1 MKQFYLITICLLTL
15 FCSCNETLE
24 LQSSFSSFKKDE
36 FGVIDESIAAEE
48 AKIIDDFGAPKVS
61 IGGSFSGTVKK
72 VTDEKGKVKVEVVE
86 DSEPEAVK
94 IDFVL
99 AMNEVNLDNTFSAAL
114 SINANSTKE
123 ILDSNTNTVLL
134 TAEQV
139 AEAKCK
145 IFEKIIQDRAENK
158 IKEYKAKLTDFETA
172 FADEANFE
180 EFEIPVI

>member
-1 MKQFYLITICLLTL
+1 MILRRERSLKNNVYSTKT
-15 FCSCNETLE
+15 
-24 LQSSFSSFKKDE
+24 SFVDYGKKDVS
-36 FGVIDESIAAEE
+36 GAIDKSIAAEE
-48 AKIIDDFGAPKVS
+48 AKIIDDFGAPKLSVGGWFFATVS
-61 IGGSFSGTVKK
+61 AANNEVTIEKIFDKK
-72 VTDEKGKVKVEVVE
+72 EDYDLEVPGNGIAKV
-86 DSEPEAVK
+86 
-94 IDFVL
+94 DFVL

-123 ILDSNTNTVLL
+123 ILDNGTVLL

-172 FADEANFE
+172 FDDEANFE